1 MQGLILANGPHTES
15 GMSVSEET
23 TTLGTHACPAC
34 PLCGT
39 AGSLLHAGMQD
50 RLFHVPGTWNSRQCG
65 NSECCLVWLD
75 PMPLREEIHKAYA
88 TYYTHEDKGR
98 QGPSDR
104 RKGLAVRLLRIYKRL
119 LKVLIGA
126 RRERENHELMYLRDV
141 APGRLL
147 EIGCG
152 SGKRLARLA
161 ALGWQVEGQEVDEK
175 AWAAAKAKYP
185 FKVHLGELKALALE
199 ENAYDAVVLNHV
211 IEHVHEPV
219 ALLEEARRLLKP
231 GGVLV
236 ANTPNAMSQI
246 HGLFGT
252 NWYSL
257 DPPRH
262 LHLFSP
268 RSLSILAR
276 RAGFAKHETWTSS
289 VNADYVA
296 ASSLKI
302 RGMGDMK
309 AREDRLAK
317 ERRIVA
323 GLYFQL
329 WALRSHAGLPDSGE
343 ECTLRAIK

>member
-1 MQGLILANGPHTES
+1 
-15 GMSVSEET
+15 MSVREEANT
-23 TTLGTHACPAC
+23 IGTHACPAC

-50 RLFHVPGTWNSRQCG
+50 RLFHVPGTWNARECG
-65 NSECCLVWLD
+65 NPECGLVWLD

-104 RKGLAVRLLRIYKRL
+104 RKGLAVRLLRLYKRL
-119 LKVLIGA
+119 LKILVGA

-161 ALGWQVEGQEVDEK
+161 ELGWQVEGQEVDEK
-175 AWAAAKAKYP
+175 AWAAAKSKYP
-185 FKVHLGELKALALE
+185 FQVHLGELAALALAGD
-199 ENAYDAVVLNHV
+199 AYDAVVMNHV

-219 ALLEEARRLLKP
+219 ELLAEVRRLLKP
-231 GGVLV
+231 GGVLI
-236 ANTPNAMSQI
+236 ANTPNAMSQEHRI
-246 HGLFGT
+246 FGT
-252 NWYSL
+252 HWYSL

-268 RSLSILAR
+268 RSLSSLAR
-276 RAGFAKHETWTSS
+276 RAGFRHHETWTSS

-309 AREDRLAK
+309 AGEDRLAK

-329 WALRSHAGLPDSGE
+329 WAMRSHAGLPDSGE